1 MGSNSEIPGS
11 MFLAIGNR
19 MLRIVEIIACGLVV
33 HARSGADAG
42 VVDSHIV
49 SNSRGSTVKRS
60 RGAKRCLMII
70 RRPSLV

>member
-19 MLRIVEIIACGLVV
+19 MLRIVEIITCGLVV

-42 VVDSHIV
+42 VHQENWKILNLPFLPFLACGKSKKYTF
-49 SNSRGSTVKRS
+49 SK
-60 RGAKRCLMII
+60 
-70 RRPSLV
+70 